1 MSIQFKEDRYQFSN
15 LQISLPPTGEQW
27 RNVFK
32 ATWPLVE
39 IIESADFV
47 VVLNNESLTFAQAF
61 PIDSAVTPEKTAAW
75 IHDLRIAVNESHPRR
90 EYAALL
96 NQSEKSTNRQTDLLA
111 PWLAIAA
118 ALCALLSL
126 VSLKRVSV

>member
-1 MSIQFKEDRYQFSN
+1 MFE
-15 LQISLPPTGEQW
+15 
-27 RNVFK
+27 
-32 ATWPLVE
+32 ATWPLVD
-39 IIESADFV
+39 IIESADFAV
-47 VVLNNESLTFAQAF
+47 ILNKESLAFTQAF
-61 PIDSAVTPEKTAAW
+61 DIDSAVTPEKAAAL

-96 NQSEKSTNRQTDLLA
+96 NQSEKSTNRHTVLLA

>member
-1 MSIQFKEDRYQFSN
+1 
-15 LQISLPPTGEQW
+15 
-27 RNVFK
+27 VFE

-39 IIESADFV
+39 IIESADFAV
-47 VVLNNESLTFAQAF
+47 ILNNESLAFARAF
-61 PIDSAVTPEKTAAW
+61 DIDSAVTPEKTAAL
-75 IHDLRIAVNESHPRR
+75 IHDLRIAVNDSHPRR

-96 NQSEKSTNRQTDLLA
+96 NQNEKPTNPHTVLLA

-126 VSLKRVSV
+126 VSLKRVRV